1 MDQSL
6 DRRSRDRRRKARDQ
20 SRRKVIRY
28 ILAAAA
34 ILLAVNILFEITDIQ
49 VEGNVI
55 YSSQE
60 IAEASGLRVGI
71 TGLDPTRLLA
81 PRRIRGALPGISS
94 ARVSMILPDRMVI
107 SVEETAAVAVL
118 ETEGGRIL
126 LSEDCTVV
134 SGFRGDEGEL
144 IRVTGL
150 HPLEVEVGETLSV
163 PETESTKLTYLR
175 EMLELI
181 LAEDLRSDV
190 RDLDFSNVSDLHFT
204 YLERFTVRMGTQESL
219 ASKLDFLRRIVQR
232 LGAGDSGVLDMS
244 TPQKGHYFPN

>member
-6 DRRSRDRRRKARDQ
+6 ERRSRARRKKARDH
-20 SRRKVIRY
+20 SRRKTLRY

-34 ILLAVNILFEITDIQ
+34 IILAVNIFFEITDIQ
-49 VEGNVI
+49 VRGNVI

-60 IAEASGLRVGI
+60 ITEASGLRTGV
-71 TGLDPTRLLA
+71 TGLSPTRLLA
-81 PRRIRGALPGISS
+81 SGRIRSALPGI
-94 ARVSMILPDRMVI
+94 AAVRVSLVLPDRMVI
-107 SVEETAAVAVL
+107 SVQETAAVAVL

-134 SGFRGDEGEL
+134 SGFRGDEAEL

-150 HPLEVEVGETLSV
+150 HPLETEVGETLLV

-175 EMLELI
+175 EMLGLI
-181 LAEDLRSDV
+181 LAEDLRADV

-204 YLERFTVRMGTQESL
+204 YMGRFAVRMGTQESL
-219 ASKLDFLRRIVQR
+219 ASKLDFLQRIVR
-232 LGAGDSGVLDMS
+232 ELSAGDSGVLDMS
-244 TPQKGHYFPN
+244 TPQESHYFPN